1 MFINKLYKLR
11 EDLSKHKKSPEIVLY
26 ESVCARLNNS
36 LISYTKE
43 LSDQVNYLKNR
54 ESFNVLRK
62 YVRK

>member
-11 EDLSKHKKSPEIVLY
+11 EDLSKHKKPPEIVLY